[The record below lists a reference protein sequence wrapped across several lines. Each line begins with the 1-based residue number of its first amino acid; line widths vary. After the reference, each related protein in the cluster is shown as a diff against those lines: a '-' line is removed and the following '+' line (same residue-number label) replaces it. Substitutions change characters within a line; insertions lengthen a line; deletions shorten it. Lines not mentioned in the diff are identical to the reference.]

1 MKNVMK
7 ISVLC
12 SVLASAML
20 TGCSK
25 DSDKIE
31 EAVTI
36 KTPTGGFVADRL
48 TLLKLSIATTVTNG
62 NWEWKVD
69 GNTVSND
76 SVYYFISDKE
86 GSHKVSITV
95 SNATTTATTEAT
107 ILVNKEKV
115 DYKNSR
121 VKVHDFFPAP
131 GQFVNDLPNWASG
144 VTEAQMIARAEDGV
158 NGNGL
163 VSLGSFG
170 GYIVMSL
177 NHAIMNVPGQANFR
191 VLGNGFASWSESGI
205 IEVAVDANENGLPD
219 DEWFEIAGS
228 EYNKPS
234 TIKDYEITYYKPDEE
249 KVPVTHPHFPYASD
263 LEYIRWTDNKGG
275 SGYVL
280 KNSFHNQSYFPQ
292 WKGNS
297 ITFKGTKIANDKIKN
312 NSDDP
317 ESPYWTSEAF
327 EFGYADNL
335 PNTEE
340 GSAIKLD
347 WAVSKKTGKPVKLSG
362 VHFVRVHTGLLADIG
377 WLGELSTEVSG
388 LEDLN
393 VK

>member
-7 ISVLC
+7 LSVLC
-12 SVLASAML
+12 SALAAAAL

-25 DSDKIE
+25 DSDEKIAE
-31 EAVTI
+31 TVTI
-36 KTPTGGFVADRL
+36 KTPAGGFVADRL
-48 TLLKLSIATTVTNG
+48 KLLKLSIATSVTNG

-86 GSHKVSITV
+86 GAHKVSITV
-95 SNATTTATTEAT
+95 SNGTATATTEAT
-107 ILVNKEKV
+107 IQVNKETV

-121 VKVHDFFPAP
+121 VKVHEFFPAP
-131 GQFVNDLPNWASG
+131 GQFVNELPMWSEG
-144 VTEAQMIARAEDGV
+144 LTDAQMNARAEDGV
-158 NGNGL
+158 NGGL

-177 NHAIMNVPGQANFR
+177 NHAIMNVPGQPSFR

-205 IEVAVDANENGLPD
+205 IEVAVDANGNGLPD

-263 LEYIRWTDNKGG
+263 LEYIKWTDNKGS

-280 KNSFHNQSYFPQ
+280 KNSFHMQSYFPQ

-297 ITFKGTKIANDKIKN
+297 ITFKGTKIANDLIKN

-317 ESPYWTSEAF
+317 ESPYWTSDAF

-335 PNTEE
+335 PNSEP
-340 GSAIKLD
+340 GSAIQLD

-362 VHFVRVHTGLLADIG
+362 VHFVRVYTGLLADIG

-388 LEDLN
+388 LQDLN
-393 VK
+393 LK